1 MGWTAWALVNLSEVF
16 VEPKGKVMI
25 YIKFVKISTM
35 ADSREFLDARHTS
48 FSEPQAEE
56 IFYL

>member
-16 VEPKGKVMI
+16 IEPKGKVMI

-35 ADSREFLDARHTS
+35 ADNREFLDVHHTS